1 MDNYP
6 PGMDWGAYDDYHDP
20 KLECGHRSGD
30 GCDCWCGHNLHDRQ
44 HRVGDCDA
52 TNCALYLC
60 KDCGIELSESQS
72 EKAVDED
79 KKQSC
84 KECLEDDS

>member
-1 MDNYP
+1 MTLVR
-6 PGMDWGAYDDYHDP
+6 MS
-20 KLECGHRSGD
+20 HRSGD
-30 GCDCWCGHNLHDRQ
+30 GCDCWGVNIIYMIDNIVL
-44 HRVGDCDA
+44 VIVMLLA
-52 TNCALYLC
+52 CALYLC

-79 KKQSC
+79 KEQSY